1 MSQVV
6 CLNLSLFHSG
16 TYLQAGNAKPLNWL
30 SKTSWALKDIS
41 KRISLLPTRTPQ
53 KVEFNTIIWTNITI
67 VTS

>member
-6 CLNLSLFHSG
+6 CLNLSLLHSG

-30 SKTSWALKDIS
+30 SKISWELIS

-53 KVEFNTIIWTNITI
+53 KVEFNTIIWTNIAI